1 MWRST
6 RFFVNMI
13 IKVGKDMLA
22 FLAVFILINL
32 IFTVLNTNLDNS
44 FIELNGSYGLE
55 CGENKDENCKKN
67 FMKLIYECDEDD
79 DENEDC

>member
-13 IKVGKDMLA
+13 IKVGKDMLS
-22 FLAVFILINL
+22 FLAVFIMINL

-44 FIELNGSYGLE
+44 FIELNGSYGFR
-55 CGENKDENCKKN
+55 CGDNKDENCQKN
-67 FMKLIYECDEDD
+67 FIQLIYECDEN
-79 DENEDC
+79 ENEDC